1 MARDICCHNFKGLI
15 AYIRHHYGE
24 EGVNTLLEGL
34 TNNPHYLVR
43 DKFDPSI
50 LHAIQQIHLTDSAYW
65 VSNDFS
71 IALFDNVKNIIKG
84 PNPLV
89 TAGIGAVRESL
100 SKRALFAARF
110 MGPVAIS
117 KQAAKINARF
127 NNTKEVMLLE
137 NCDSSVTFELKY
149 RPGFR
154 VTRNVCHWN
163 LGIYLE
169 IARMTG
175 AANVR
180 GEEVRCVLNGDDH
193 CVIKLSWDRSNWFK
207 SLFKSIAKRA
217 IRWTASDLIE
227 GMKQRFG
234 KETS

>member
-1 MARDICCHNFKGLI
+1 MARDICCQNFKGLI

-34 TNNPHYLVR
+34 ADNPQYLVR

-50 LHAIQQIHLTDSAYW
+50 LHAIQQTHLTDSAYW

-71 IALFDNVKNIIKG
+71 IALFDNVKKIIKV
-84 PNPLV
+84 PNPLI

-127 NNTKEVMLLE
+127 NNTKDVTLSEYSD
-137 NCDSSVTFELKY
+137 CSATFELKY

-163 LGIYLE
+163 LGIYQE

-175 AANVR
+175 ASECQSR
-180 GEEVRCVLNGDDH
+180 GSSMCSGWRRSLRHQVELGSIQLVQVVLQAYCKTGDPMD
-193 CVIKLSWDRSNWFK
+193 IF
-207 SLFKSIAKRA
+207 
-217 IRWTASDLIE
+217 
-227 GMKQRFG
+227 
-234 KETS
+234 